1 MRKLFLAVFSAP
13 LFLTSPVWA
22 ATYNVDVDHSAVS
35 FKIKHILSKTQGQFN
50 KFEGVIEYEPGKPE
64 TWSASGTIQAASID
78 TNVEAR
84 DKHLKGE
91 DFFDVEK
98 FPTLTFRTTGVK
110 DATETSATVEGVLTL
125 RGVEKPIVL
134 NVTLAGVADD
144 PWGNT
149 RSAFTAV
156 TKINRK
162 DFGMTYNQTL
172 DKGGLMLGEEVEIT
186 LEIEGILKK

>member
-1 MRKLFLAVFSAP
+1 MKKILFAAFAALFLSV
-13 LFLTSPVWA
+13 PVRA
-22 ATYNVDVDHSAVS
+22 ATYAVDPDHSTVS

-50 KFEGVIEYEPGKPE
+50 KFDGVIEYEPGKPE
-64 TWSASGTIQAASID
+64 TWSASGVIQSASLD

-84 DKHLKGE
+84 DKHLRGA

-98 FPTLTFRTTGVK
+98 HPTLEFRTTGVK
-110 DATETSATVEGVLTL
+110 DATDTTAKVEGILKIH
-125 RGVEKPIVL
+125 GVEKPVL
-134 NVTLAGVADD
+134 LDVTLGGIADD

-149 RSAFTAV
+149 RAAFTAL

-172 DKGGLMLGEEVEIT
+172 DQGGLMLGEEVEIT
-186 LEIEGILKK
+186 LEIEAILKK